1 MSTALIVNLPV
12 RDLARSVQFFAA
24 LGFPVDIRFERFANG
39 ELAPLVIGEERYVQL
54 VAAPTASD
62 IVGGPISIQ
71 LRVDSRRQVDHLVD
85 SALAADGR
93 VANEP
98 NDQGFLY
105 GRSFTD
111 LDGYF
116 WDVFWLDP
124 AALEGRP

>member
-12 RDLARSVQFFAA
+12 RDLARSVQFFAV
-24 LGFPVDIRFERFANG
+24 LGFPVDTRFERFANG
-39 ELAPLVIGEERYVQL
+39 ELTPLVIGEERYVQL

-62 IVGGPISIQ
+62 IGGSPITIQ
-71 LRVDSRRQVDHLVD
+71 LRVDNRRRVDQLVD
-85 SALAADGR
+85 GALTAGRR

-105 GRSFTD
+105 GRSFAD
-111 LDGYF
+111 LDGHL

>member
-24 LGFPVDIRFERFANG
+24 LGFPVDTRFERFANG
-39 ELAPLVIGEERYVQL
+39 KLAPLVIDEERYVQL
-54 VAAPTASD
+54 VAAPA
-62 IVGGPISIQ
+62 GPAIAGSSITMQ
-71 LRVDSRRQVDHLVD
+71 LGVDSRRQVDQLVD
-85 SALAADGR
+85 SALAAGGR

-124 AALEGRP
+124 SALESRP